1 MSTVLNLPRRS
12 YAQYAD
18 KPKFQAWLN
27 IAHEMGE
34 NVAAGAEAVRNCLD
48 IDTATGESLRI
59 ISRIV
64 AVDTIKQETLMNAG
78 EYADPTGT
86 EYGNLEKTF
95 AEWSTQTE
103 SSLTDELLR
112 TVCRAKILKNTIEPT
127 AENLLDAFN
136 FLFPT
141 AQAFRLLNYHDMS
154 FSIEYTGTV
163 NPAEAWL
170 LDIEDFVPTPAGVRF
185 RGFIRSYGIIEF
197 LKDGDAT
204 FGDNSLE
211 FIE

>member
-1 MSTVLNLPRRS
+1 MSTVLKLPRRS

-34 NVAAGAEAVRNCLD
+34 NVATGAEAVRNCLD

-86 EYGNLEKTF
+86 EYGNLEKTLP
-95 AEWSTQTE
+95 S
-103 SSLTDELLR
+103 
-112 TVCRAKILKNTIEPT
+112 
-127 AENLLDAFN
+127 
-136 FLFPT
+136 
-141 AQAFRLLNYHDMS
+141 
-154 FSIEYTGTV
+154 
-163 NPAEAWL
+163 
-170 LDIEDFVPTPAGVRF
+170 GVR
-185 RGFIRSYGIIEF
+185 RPNLALLTSY
-197 LKDGDAT
+197 
-204 FGDNSLE
+204 FGQYAAPR
-211 FIE
+211 F